1 MRVVVVTL
9 AFFGALLG
17 ASEAVAATYSSSH
30 LSRVISTARLPG
42 GDNPQVY
49 FVVRAGTLWSGAA
62 DLTADGDGFYY
73 QCSGT
78 AELKVGLSGK
88 ILHKGE
94 GIFLPGETGF
104 TLRADAGERPLT
116 YLLFLLSSTPQPA
129 IADQQTGISIEVYRS
144 PSTIPGL
151 IRETSLLSLAEV
163 PVPPRSPYDSLHQR
177 SGAALHYILSGF
189 GSEFIEGR
197 ATEKHPGSISYE
209 PRGLVYKW
217 SNPGSTPLIYLVF
230 NVNPQNLPPVVEVE
244 DNPVD
249 PFSVDPHIT
258 WAICCIGLAMILTSI
273 VACATALG
281 DHRQTGERRD
291 K

>member
-1 MRVVVVTL
+1 M
-9 AFFGALLG
+9 
-17 ASEAVAATYSSSH
+17 
-30 LSRVISTARLPG
+30 
-42 GDNPQVY
+42 
-49 FVVRAGTLWSGAA
+49 AG
-62 DLTADGDGFYY
+62 
-73 QCSGT
+73 
-78 AELKVGLSGK
+78 KV
-88 ILHKGE
+88 LHKGE
-94 GIFLPGETGF
+94 GIFLSAGTNF
-104 TLRADAGERPLT
+104 TLRADSGERPLT
-116 YLLFLLSSTPQPA
+116 YLQFLLSSASQPE
-129 IADQQTGISIEVYRS
+129 IVDQQTGISIEVYRS
-144 PSTIPGL
+144 ASPIPGL

-189 GSEFIEGR
+189 GAEFREGR
-197 ATEKHPGSISYE
+197 AIEAHPGSISYE

-217 SNPGSTPLIYLVF
+217 SNPGTKPLIYLVF

-273 VACATALG
+273 VACVTALG

>member
-1 MRVVVVTL
+1 M
-9 AFFGALLG
+9 
-17 ASEAVAATYSSSH
+17 
-30 LSRVISTARLPG
+30 
-42 GDNPQVY
+42 
-49 FVVRAGTLWSGAA
+49 
-62 DLTADGDGFYY
+62 
-73 QCSGT
+73 
-78 AELKVGLSGK
+78 SGK

-94 GIFLPGETGF
+94 GIFLPGGTGF
-104 TLRADAGERPLT
+104 TLKADADERPLT
-116 YLLFLLSSTPQPA
+116 YLQFLLSSTAQPI

-144 PSTIPGL
+144 PSPIPGL

-177 SGAALHYILSGF
+177 SGAGLHYILSGF

-197 ATEKHPGSISYE
+197 PTERRPGSISYE

-217 SNPGSTPLIYLVF
+217 SNPRSMPLIYLVF
-230 NVNPQNLPPVVEVE
+230 NINPQNLPPVVEVE
-244 DNPVD
+244 ENLAD

-258 WAICCIGLAMILTSI
+258 WAICCIGLSMILTLI
-273 VACATALG
+273 VACATASG